1 MPWWA
6 WVLIWSGLSIG
17 LLVMLAL
24 FAIMLFRKLMT
35 LVAAL
40 GELGDR
46 VGGGEVGINDAGTDN
61 SGTDNSGTDG
71 AVPSTRDVAAVFQ
84 NRHGLAAVVADQRF
98 VRLHR
103 RQLRRDRAIHHG
115 KLSGTS
121 SVIPKDSPHAQ

>member
-46 VGGGEVGINDAGTDN
+46 VGGGEVGINDA
-61 SGTDNSGTDG
+61 GTDNSGTDG